1 MSCFSRHKKDCF
13 SGLLRCAWLPL
24 VLTLHFSALPRAL
37 CVERAAAPSAGGGAL
52 WSPPIRTKTNA
63 LLRISWTRILPAS
76 RFLRPFPFVMDVF
89 SRLSCGWFLCFIPL
103 LWYWFA
109 LVAFVCYD
117 WSQAKDLLIST
128 AAPLT
133 ASLRTIATIPSTTSL
148 GFFFLFVHLF
158 VQVWHACEIKY
169 LNKLYTFYR
178 SFHWLFEFDQAGQ
191 RFDSQLK

>member
-1 MSCFSRHKKDCF
+1 MLCPLSACR
-13 SGLLRCAWLPL
+13 LWLIL
-24 VLTLHFSALPRAL
+24 SFCVVCCVLMETRELPDVQHVSKE
-37 CVERAAAPSAGGGAL
+37 VERWGVA
-52 WSPPIRTKTNA
+52 RH
-63 LLRISWTRILPAS
+63 
-76 RFLRPFPFVMDVF
+76 
-89 SRLSCGWFLCFIPL
+89 CFIPL

-158 VQVWHACEIKY
+158 VQVGHACEIKY